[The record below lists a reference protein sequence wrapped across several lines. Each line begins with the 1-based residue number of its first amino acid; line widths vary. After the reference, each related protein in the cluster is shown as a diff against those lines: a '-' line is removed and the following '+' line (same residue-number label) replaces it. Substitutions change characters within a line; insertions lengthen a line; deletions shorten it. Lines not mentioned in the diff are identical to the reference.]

1 MYIFGQKHKESME
14 FQHPELLKKW
24 IGKDLPPSSFLTIN
38 QELIDDFAK
47 ATGDNQWVHTNPEK
61 AAKYSPFGGT
71 IAHGFLTL
79 SLLSRLLLDQVHFPN
94 LRMGVNY
101 GLNKVRFTNVVPAG
115 ARIRLQS
122 KVLQVE
128 DLPEQGIKV
137 TFACTIEIENQDKP
151 ALVGEFIVLF
161 YP

>member
-1 MYIFGQKHKESME
+1 MELKH
-14 FQHPELLKKW
+14 PDLLKEW
-24 IGKDLPPSSFLTIN
+24 VGKDLPPSSFITVN
-38 QELIDDFAK
+38 QELINDFAK
-47 ATGDNQWVHTNPEK
+47 ATGDQQWVHTDPER
-61 AAKYSPFGGT
+61 AAKHSPFGGT

-79 SLLSRLLLDQVHFPN
+79 SLLSRLLLDQVQFPH

-122 KVLQVE
+122 KVLEVE
-128 DLPEQGIKV
+128 DLSDQCIKV
-137 TFACTIEIENQDKP
+137 TFDCIIEIENQNKP
-151 ALVGEFIVLF
+151 ALVGAFIVLF